1 MAENAQMRA
10 SETPGRLGGRSVNRV
25 GYGAMQLENTEPE
38 QAVSLLRRAVEL
50 GVDHIDTAQ
59 FYGHANE
66 MIRAALHPYPDHL
79 VVVSKVGA
87 AHDESSAFGLAP
99 AQRPEDLRA
108 SVEANLSSL
117 GVERL
122 DVVNLRRLDGPGLG
136 VQASADQIVD
146 LQDQLDELVALRQE
160 GKIGDIGLSNVT
172 ADQLRRA
179 LPAGIACVQNSHHLL
194 DRSSEA
200 VLDECREHD
209 IAWVPFFP
217 LGSALPGMAKVAEHP
232 AVIAAGERAGATPAQ
247 VGLAWLLA
255 RDPRVLLI
263 PGTTDAT
270 HLEQNLAAA
279 DVALDAETTADLDAL
294 ADDGSPVS
302 TTDEHA
308 KGTPFDVASMDFE
321 ALYRGDP
328 AFDGISLDRMPWDIG
343 EPQPLIVQ
351 LEQEG
356 RFAGRV
362 LDAGCG
368 TGDNAIYLAE
378 RGYSVTGV
386 DGSTTAVDKASGRA
400 AERGAAADF
409 QVADATRLDEFSQE
423 FDTVLDSALY
433 HCLPEEARTAYAAAL
448 HRVTK
453 PGATLHL
460 LCFADESPAAVSQ
473 DNLRSHL
480 DQHWRITGI
489 DLFHYSAAVD
499 KPTAEHLFDRVSPGI
514 ADKLGTDEQG
524 RRTFPM
530 WHLRAERA

>member
-1 MAENAQMRA
+1 MTETAQTRPTRA
-10 SETPGRLGGRSVNRV
+10 PGRLGGRPVNRV
-25 GYGAMQLENTEPE
+25 GYGAMQLENTERE
-38 QAVSLLRRAVEL
+38 RAVSLLRRAVEL

-59 FYGHANE
+59 FYGDGHVNE
-66 MIRAALHPYPDHL
+66 VIRAALHPYPDHL

-87 AHDESSAFGLAP
+87 VHDEGSQYGLAP

-108 SVEANLSSL
+108 SVEANLRSL
-117 GVERL
+117 DVERL
-122 DVVNLRRLDGPGLG
+122 DVVNLRRLDGPGAG
-136 VQASADQIVD
+136 IRASGDQIVD
-146 LQDQLDELVALRQE
+146 LQDQLDELVALRRE

-172 ADQLRRA
+172 ADQLRWA
-179 LPAGIACVQNSHHLL
+179 LPAGIACVQNSYNVL
-194 DRSSEA
+194 DRSAEA

-217 LGSALPGMAKVAEHP
+217 LGSALPGMTKVAEQP
-232 AVIAAGERAGATPAQ
+232 AVIAAGESAGKTPAQ

-263 PGTTDAT
+263 PGTTDLA
-270 HLEQNLAAA
+270 HLEQNLAVA
-279 DVALDAETTADLDAL
+279 DFVLDAETTAELDAL
-294 ADDGSPVS
+294 ADDPSTERGHEKLDIGSI
-302 TTDEHA
+302 
-308 KGTPFDVASMDFE
+308 DFE
-321 ALYRGDP
+321 AVYRGEP
-328 AFDGISLDRMPWDIG
+328 AFGGESLYRMPWDIG
-343 EPQPLIVQ
+343 EPQPLLVQ
-351 LEQEG
+351 LERDG
-356 RFAGRV
+356 AIAGRV

-368 TGDNAIYLAE
+368 TGDNAIHLAE

-386 DGSTTAVDKASGRA
+386 DGSATAIDKATGRA
-400 AERGAAADF
+400 AEHGVAADF
-409 QVADATRLDEFSQE
+409 RVADATRLDEFSQE

-433 HCLPEEARTAYAAAL
+433 HCLPEQARTAYAAAL

-473 DNLRSHL
+473 DNLRTHL
-480 DQHWRITGI
+480 GQHWRITGI
-489 DLFHYSAAVD
+489 ELFHYSAAVD
-499 KPTAEHLFDRVSPGI
+499 EATAKHLFDRVSPGI